1 MEFGWAEHAP
11 RVRSR
16 LPNLNLL
23 PAELLPVPLPWLT
36 AGLVLLATG
45 LVMLLYALFY
55 MRSYTDLEI
64 AAYRE
69 RYAAKEQTARQL
81 GLPIDA
87 LGPNGQ
93 PALPPGTLE
102 DWAELKSRQINWPA
116 LFTAIASGAGPNV
129 NVT

>member
-1 MEFGWAEHAP
+1 MESGWAEHAP

-36 AGLVLLATG
+36 AGLVLLGLG

-64 AAYRE
+64 AAYRA
-69 RYAAKEQTARQL
+69 RAADAQQTAQQL
-81 GLPIDA
+81 GILVEGSQA
-87 LGPNGQ
+87 L
-93 PALPPGTLE
+93 APGVLD
-102 DWAELKSRQINWPA
+102 DWAGLKARQVDWGSV
-116 LFTAIASGAGPNV
+116 LST
-129 NVT
+129 